1 MKILPVARM
10 LLLVVGFALVAP
22 RSNAREP
29 DDATFTKVSPSESLR
44 ELKGG
49 NQRYV
54 SGKLNHPRRDS
65 DRRDEVAASQHP
77 FAIVL
82 GCADSRTPPEVLFDQ
97 GLGDLFVV
105 RVAGNVL
112 DDNVLGSIEY
122 AVEHFHTGLVVVL
135 GHQRCGAVKAA
146 KDTIA
151 AGATAPPHIDSLVR
165 AIQPVIEANPKADLD
180 ETVKANILYVAK
192 TLRATGPV
200 LKAKN
205 DTGKIVIVGA
215 YYSLDT
221 GKVVFLDAG
230 DSDSS
235 GKPK

>member
-1 MKILPVARM
+1 MKISSGLRT
-10 LLLVVGFALVAP
+10 LLVIGFALIA
-22 RSNAREP
+22 SWSIAREP
-29 DDATFTKVSPSESLR
+29 DDATNTNVSPTEALR
-44 ELKGG
+44 NLKNG
-49 NQRYV
+49 NERYV
-54 SGKLNHPRRDS
+54 SGKLSHPRQDN
-65 DRRDEVAASQHP
+65 DRRTEVAASQHP

-122 AVEHFHTGLVVVL
+122 AVDHFHTGLVVVL

-165 AIQPVIEANPKADLD
+165 AIQPVIEANPKADLED
-180 ETVKANILYVAK
+180 TVKANVRHVAK
-192 TLRATGPV
+192 ILRTTGPV
-200 LKAKN
+200 LKEQVAA
-205 DTGKIVIVGA
+205 GKVVVIGA
-215 YYSLDT
+215 YYDLDT
-221 GKVVFLDAG
+221 GKVSFLHDEASPG
-230 DSDSS
+230 N
-235 GKPK
+235 GKAK